1 VHMHIKYTSFILVIL
16 LLAFKGFTAEHPK
29 TSFSINGIPSD
40 FGMIFISSLPSDTL
54 TILKSD
60 FITQLTFYSSD
71 STVFSLKENML
82 KWVSP
87 QTPGIY
93 EIIVKADLQTY
104 VLKLFVM
111 KPLDEIKKNSPH
123 FIVGDYP
130 SKSYKNMRQYAIPDG
145 MIEVTEANQ
154 ETYLSEHFQ
163 VKDFLTKQ
171 QSGFPKYV
179 IISPKLIYKLEL
191 IIQKMEA
198 NGVEVENLHVM
209 SGYRTPHYNGSIGN
223 GRNSRHI
230 YGDAADIFLDNDN
243 NQLMDDVNKDGK
255 LTIEDA
261 RFLGA
266 IADKIDNDPK
276 HSWLKGGIGVYN
288 GNGSHGVFV
297 HIDTRGNIIRW

>member
-1 VHMHIKYTSFILVIL
+1 MHIKYASFILVIL
-16 LLAFKGFTAEHPK
+16 LLAFKGFTAEQPK
-29 TSFSINGIPSD
+29 TSFSVNGIPSD
-40 FGMIFISSLPSDTL
+40 FGMLFISSLPNDTL

-111 KPLDEIKKNSPH
+111 KPLDEIKKNSTH

-145 MIEVTEANQ
+145 MIEVTETNQ
-154 ETYLSEHFQ
+154 ETYISEHFQ
-163 VKDFLTKQ
+163 LKDFLTKQ

-191 IIQKMEA
+191 LIQKMES
-198 NGVEVENLHVM
+198 NGILVENLHVM
-209 SGYRTPHYNGSIGN
+209 SGYRTPYYNGSIGN

-230 YGDAADIFLDNDN
+230 YGDAADVFLDNDN

-261 RFLGA
+261 RFIGA
-266 IADKIDNDPK
+266 LADEIDTDPK
-276 HSWLKGGIGVYN
+276 DSWLKGGIGVYN